1 VSRRP
6 GESEPPINL
15 PARQGKAMR
24 RNGEEAVGLDLGGLF
39 LLPID
44 KSECFACLRHP
55 GGGRRRSPDATAPP
69 PQDSPSAAIS
79 APRSVPIYSGQPAA
93 WGWRA
98 WSRSIGI
105 GHIRPADRNIGS
117 SKEPN
122 ACGNVSRD
130 ECAWFEVRPVEPLR
144 RSERWRVRH
153 RAGSRARSSGCE
165 YDPSGP
171 RKKVRTAMG
180 RQICTVHPTW
190 PSFKG
195 GP

>member
-1 VSRRP
+1 MLVEGGNDLRKLPLHLRKTSLQRLFARRP
-6 GESEPPINL
+6 EGIFVNPVERGEI
-15 PARQGKAMR
+15 
-24 RNGEEAVGLDLGGLF
+24 
-39 LLPID
+39 
-44 KSECFACLRHP
+44 
-55 GGGRRRSPDATAPP
+55 SPDLFR
-69 PQDSPSAAIS
+69 AAC
-79 APRSVPIYSGQPAA
+79 RM
-93 WGWRA
+93 GWRA

-171 RKKVRTAMG
+171 RKKVRTAVG